1 MFGPVEFIHRTPPKY
16 KGQIFP
22 HLISFLPNLPH
33 TFGERIVGQHHA
45 TRPVSWQ
52 SLAGGLIPSSV
63 PLTIPKSHLYVLPVI
78 EKVEDLNL
86 LTLGTHPLKGSRKG
100 EWGMTVTKNW
110 RIYLG
115 DSPP

>member
-63 PLTIPKSHLYVLPVI
+63 PLTIPKSHLYVVTRNRESGRLEPPDAWHPPV
-78 EKVEDLNL
+78 EEQ
-86 LTLGTHPLKGSRKG
+86 PKG
-100 EWGMTVTKNW
+100 
-110 RIYLG
+110 
-115 DSPP
+115 